1 MDFGGRIRN
10 LRKEKGIKATE
21 LSEKVQ
27 ISQPYL
33 SQIEHGTK
41 QPPIDVIVNVCKVL
55 NIPLSQFFA
64 EDQENLPSD
73 IVLLIET
80 AKKLSKEELEHLN
93 KFLLST
99 LERTKE
105 DT

>member
-64 EDQENLPSD
+64 EDQENLS
-73 IVLLIET
+73 ISYLLGKTDQGNRCPNTTIDPET
-80 AKKLSKEELEHLN
+80 KVY
-93 KFLLST
+93 
-99 LERTKE
+99 
-105 DT
+105 